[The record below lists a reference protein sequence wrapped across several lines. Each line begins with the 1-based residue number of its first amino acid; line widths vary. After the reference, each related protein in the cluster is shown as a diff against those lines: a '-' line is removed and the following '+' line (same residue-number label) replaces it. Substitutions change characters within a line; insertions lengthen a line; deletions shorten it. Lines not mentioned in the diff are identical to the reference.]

1 MASNGEPAAKR
12 RKLNDDK
19 SSPYDSINKSDL
31 EIIPYIA
38 GSKETT
44 IKTPAVVQEC
54 DCPMTIAAGP
64 DGTLYILHSEESS
77 QYITCVSPG
86 GLVSTIGFP
95 QETHDEGTKTLV
107 FAGGALH
114 IRCQKAIFKL
124 VDGKFQKAVEVLD
137 RLPLD
142 APFTASSNGTY
153 YFADA
158 DLSQRIVVLSPD
170 GKSSN
175 IDCAAPHYSYFLVL
189 DEDRQ
194 LLYSLCDVIDV
205 FHLSKDPVT
214 RESLQG
220 FGRWTR
226 IALDPN
232 GHLLYRGKT
241 RTSVL
246 VRLPGGQSKI
256 LFDLKP
262 HFSGKFGW
270 LIDSIEF
277 AADGTLF
284 VFAVDT
290 AENKQWCMFTVRGL
304 PCWKGRPVSL
314 SSIMD
319 WEPDFTLPING
330 YGLKLHKSFVERRC
344 PALLSNTAAHSQ
356 PVEQSSVEIFRR
368 YLYSESLPKDL
379 TPRQLMSLAFL
390 FQAAGLRSA
399 FADCMKLLQDV
410 PLNAD
415 SADATSQLIGL
426 YCHSLDLGPFVEGE
440 QVALYLLR
448 KYRLVIAPSTRLIPS
463 LLGQHQSKLIE
474 LMAMFVGSIEATEP
488 DSAPHQSVG
497 CASTSRPVMEA
508 LALMFGDRQKNGD
521 FEIVI
526 KGRAARKVHGFVMYA
541 AWPYFRHMC
550 DAGMKEKEARRLE
563 LPGATDDDD
572 AAAIRMDG
580 GPVMDEAVLD
590 LIIEVAYTQSL
601 VMTPRKLRG
610 RLSVELALSVL
621 SVSELYLRSDE
632 KEQLYNVLV
641 DE

>member
-1 MASNGEPAAKR
+1 MAS
-12 RKLNDDK
+12 
-19 SSPYDSINKSDL
+19 
-31 EIIPYIA
+31 
-38 GSKETT
+38 SKATT
-44 IKTPAVVQEC
+44 IKTPDMVQGFSWSDFIAV
-54 DCPMTIAAGP
+54 GP
-64 DGTLYILHSEESS
+64 DGTLYVLHDDPSK
-77 QYITCVSPG
+77 QYITSVSPG
-86 GLVSTIGFP
+86 GLVSTVELP
-95 QETHDEGTKTLV
+95 QPPPKRVWGTGVV

-114 IRCQKAIFKL
+114 CRCQNVIFKL
-124 VDGKFQKAVEVLD
+124 VDGKFQKAVESEVLEH
-137 RLPLD
+137 LPLD
-142 APFTASSNGTY
+142 ALFTASSKGTY
-153 YFADA
+153 YFAEA
-158 DLSQRIVVLSPD
+158 GRQRIVVLSPD
-170 GKSSN
+170 GKSSS
-175 IDCAAPHYSYFLVL
+175 IDSAFTSNSYFLVL

-262 HFSGKFGW
+262 HFSGEMRW
-270 LIDSIEF
+270 SIDSIEF
-277 AADGTLF
+277 TADGTLF
-284 VFAVDT
+284 VYALGT
-290 AENKQWCMFTVRGL
+290 KTNKQWCVFKVRGL
-304 PCWKGRPVSL
+304 PCWKEIPVSL

-319 WEPDFTLPING
+319 WEADFTVTING